1 MEKVSLT
8 TFDKAPNDEERLI
21 FKIPDILEAL
31 IKTNRLGQKTG
42 TGFYRKNEDRTIES
56 IDLNTA
62 EYKPIK
68 KVLFDCFRVAKD
80 QQSLTRKLNALCYGD
95 DKGADIFGK

>member
-42 TGFYRKNEDRTIES
+42 TGFYRKNKDRTIES
-56 IDLNTA
+56 IDLT
-62 EYKPIK
+62 
-68 KVLFDCFRVAKD
+68 
-80 QQSLTRKLNALCYGD
+80 QQNINQLKRFYLIVSELQKTNNP
-95 DKGADIFGK
+95 